1 MAGVERDHVRIGQNG
16 VVDGSGKF
24 DELLVPAGARF
35 TFEVRVLDDA
45 DVRVDDLVE
54 VLNQPEVR
62 VGRGG
67 RRGLGGTKVVRWATR
82 RFDLTESSD
91 FDAWCTWPVDVYE
104 EPSDTLY
111 EWQDSGAS
119 LSKHLEGMLDARYRR
134 GRLRL
139 DARDTWYFGGTI
151 HPEADLLAQRH
162 RGGDDTATELWRR
175 FGLAEKRIVWS
186 NGQGQVAE
194 RAEWVVPA
202 SSVKGALRHR
212 VAFWGRVLEGR
223 LLEPGTSTDESDAL
237 AAPAAESWWFGT
249 ARDDDSGAG
258 DMKAGRIVLGDARV
272 SADDVRICTF
282 DHVSID
288 RFTQGTL
295 DGRLFDEATLFG
307 GGFEVDIALDLGD
320 VSEAPPHAREALRR
334 ALDDLCSGSLALGA
348 ATTRGHGAF
357 EGRITWTNGSDPLR
371 EAV

>member
-1 MAGVERDHVRIGQNG
+1 M
-16 VVDGSGKF
+16 
-24 DELLVPAGARF
+24 
-35 TFEVRVLDDA
+35 
-45 DVRVDDLVE
+45 
-54 VLNQPEVR
+54 
-62 VGRGG
+62 GG
-67 RRGLGGTKVVRWATR
+67 MKVVRWAVR
-82 RFDLTESSD
+82 AFDLSQPEQ
-91 FDAWCTWPVDVYE
+91 FDAWSAWPVHIDESPDCEVKE
-104 EPSDTLY
+104 WSD
-111 EWQDSGAS
+111 EGRS
-119 LSKHLEGMLDARYRR
+119 LNDHLARTLDARYRR

-139 DARDTWYFGGTI
+139 DARDTWYFGGTV
-151 HPEADLLAQRH
+151 HPEDTLLDLRD
-162 RGGDDTATELWRR
+162 RGGEQAPWSR

-186 NGQGQVAE
+186 NGRGQVAE

-348 ATTRGHGAF
+348 ATARGHGAF